1 MGSSDITNVYAAL
14 DRTHTIV
21 ALERSRRGDEGF
33 RTFFDEFAD
42 YAANKG
48 YIPYLLLLN
57 FHVDDSSRLPP
68 IEAKE
73 RGYRLAHL
81 APLEVKD
88 IRQALTLYDLL
99 YCRKHGLDP
108 LAAQNTARNLCYK
121 DDYAGF
127 RNESIPAL
135 SQPGA
140 PYRAVETEG
149 GVALFRRGE
158 RGDEAARSFFAFL
171 TAHPD
176 GRGLTCGVE
185 TLRIYDVE
193 LSEEQYS
200 SEACLPYFDHEQMR
214 FVPRHSGRCDS
225 VLQRGC
231 CLKEYDMRAGAAKL
245 AVVPDSG
252 TEASSEALRRLLT
265 IVTLRH
271 IARNGYE
278 PFCWGGSD
286 FPGYDFPFAD
296 RFKNADRKPAAA
308 MTDDGHTTA
317 ADILRTCFGI
327 DPARRSRR
335 VRCRA
340 ETFAFTGIFSLS
352 TCCSDPRGC
361 WSATNATGTE
371 ERCLVTFSN
380 TNDDGTRS
388 GTDAGCVVRRRDG
401 IAP

>member
-57 FHVDDSSRLPP
+57 FHVDDGSRLPP

-88 IRQALTLYDLL
+88 IRQVLTLYDLL

-158 RGDEAARSFFAFL
+158 RGDEAARRLLRLPHRTSRRQRTHLRGRNFAHIRCGTLRGAILLGGVPAVFRPRADAL
-171 TAHPD
+171 RAAPQRTLRQRAATGLLPQRVRHA
-176 GRGLTCGVE
+176 GRGRE
-185 TLRIYDVE
+185 ASRTLRTPE
-193 LSEEQYS
+193 RRHRPRRCG
-200 SEACLPYFDHEQMR
+200 AC
-214 FVPRHSGRCDS
+214 
-225 VLQRGC
+225 
-231 CLKEYDMRAGAAKL
+231 
-245 AVVPDSG
+245 
-252 TEASSEALRRLLT
+252 
-265 IVTLRH
+265 
-271 IARNGYE
+271 
-278 PFCWGGSD
+278 
-286 FPGYDFPFAD
+286 
-296 RFKNADRKPAAA
+296 
-308 MTDDGHTTA
+308 
-317 ADILRTCFGI
+317 
-327 DPARRSRR
+327 
-335 VRCRA
+335 
-340 ETFAFTGIFSLS
+340 
-352 TCCSDPRGC
+352 
-361 WSATNATGTE
+361 
-371 ERCLVTFSN
+371 
-380 TNDDGTRS
+380 
-388 GTDAGCVVRRRDG
+388 
-401 IAP
+401 

>member
-14 DRTHTIV
+14 DRTHTVV

-57 FHVDDSSRLPP
+57 FHIGDGSRLPP

-88 IRQALTLYDLL
+88 IRQALMLYDLL

-121 DDYAGF
+121 DAYAGF

-158 RGDEAARSFFAFL
+158 QPA
-171 TAHPD
+171 
-176 GRGLTCGVE
+176 
-185 TLRIYDVE
+185 
-193 LSEEQYS
+193 
-200 SEACLPYFDHEQMR
+200 
-214 FVPRHSGRCDS
+214 DS
-225 VLQRGC
+225 AQRGSDATTHRAPARC
-231 CLKEYDMRAGAAKL
+231 CFLLANEYFPPLIRGE
-245 AVVPDSG
+245 VG
-252 TEASSEALRRLLT
+252 TAPAPRRL
-265 IVTLRH
+265 
-271 IARNGYE
+271 
-278 PFCWGGSD
+278 
-286 FPGYDFPFAD
+286 
-296 RFKNADRKPAAA
+296 
-308 MTDDGHTTA
+308 
-317 ADILRTCFGI
+317 
-327 DPARRSRR
+327 
-335 VRCRA
+335 RA
-340 ETFAFTGIFSLS
+340 CDVL
-352 TCCSDPRGC
+352 PR
-361 WSATNATGTE
+361 
-371 ERCLVTFSN
+371 
-380 TNDDGTRS
+380 
-388 GTDAGCVVRRRDG
+388 
-401 IAP
+401 

>member
-1 MGSSDITNVYAAL
+1 
-14 DRTHTIV
+14 
-21 ALERSRRGDEGF
+21 
-33 RTFFDEFAD
+33 
-42 YAANKG
+42 
-48 YIPYLLLLN
+48 
-57 FHVDDSSRLPP
+57 
-68 IEAKE
+68 
-73 RGYRLAHL
+73 
-81 APLEVKD
+81 
-88 IRQALTLYDLL
+88 
-99 YCRKHGLDP
+99 
-108 LAAQNTARNLCYK
+108 
-121 DDYAGF
+121 
-127 RNESIPAL
+127 
-135 SQPGA
+135 
-140 PYRAVETEG
+140 VETEG

-200 SEACLPYFDHEQMR
+200 SEASLPYFDHGQMR

-245 AVVPDSG
+245 AAAPDSG

-265 IVTLRH
+265 VVTLRH

-296 RFKNADRKPAAA
+296 RFRNADRGPAAA
-308 MTDDGHTTA
+308 MTDDSRTTA

-327 DPARRSRR
+327 DPAREEPPCPLPSGDIRFYRDFLSIDLLFRPERLLERYERDRDRR
-335 VRCRA
+335 EMPCH
-340 ETFAFTGIFSLS
+340 ILKH
-352 TCCSDPRGC
+352 
-361 WSATNATGTE
+361 
-371 ERCLVTFSN
+371 
-380 TNDDGTRS
+380 
-388 GTDAGCVVRRRDG
+388 
-401 IAP
+401 

>member
-317 ADILRTCFGI
+317 ADILRTCL
-327 DPARRSRR
+327 
-335 VRCRA
+335 
-340 ETFAFTGIFSLS
+340 SL
-352 TCCSDPRGC
+352 
-361 WSATNATGTE
+361 
-371 ERCLVTFSN
+371 
-380 TNDDGTRS
+380 
-388 GTDAGCVVRRRDG
+388 
-401 IAP
+401 IHI

>member
-14 DRTHTIV
+14 DRTHTVV

-135 SQPGA
+135 ALPGA

-171 TAHPD
+171 TTHPD

-231 CLKEYDMRAGAAKL
+231 CLKEYDMRATADNFWAFVNPQHGENLYVSNGIRDLTGLQIIMQRGYGYLMQNAERYWNREFVFRSGFDNIERKYASDLSDEGRAAKREEQYNL
-245 AVVPDSG
+245 AAYILDRKFPIRRRP
-252 TEASSEALRRLLT
+252 SSEIPPMQAEGIRTFRNFDAINLLFRPDK
-265 IVTLRH
+265 LLE
-271 IARNGYE
+271 AYQ
-278 PFCWGGSD
+278 
-286 FPGYDFPFAD
+286 
-296 RFKNADRKPAAA
+296 
-308 MTDDGHTTA
+308 
-317 ADILRTCFGI
+317 
-327 DPARRSRR
+327 
-335 VRCRA
+335 
-340 ETFAFTGIFSLS
+340 
-352 TCCSDPRGC
+352 
-361 WSATNATGTE
+361 
-371 ERCLVTFSN
+371 
-380 TNDDGTRS
+380 
-388 GTDAGCVVRRRDG
+388 RRRDEPVRG
-401 IAP
+401 AEFHLKRH

>member
-14 DRTHTIV
+14 DRTHTVV

-171 TAHPD
+171 TTHPD

-231 CLKEYDMRAGAAKL
+231 CLKEYDMRATADNFWAFVNPQHGENLYVSNGIRDLTGLQIIMQRGYGYLMQNAERYWNREFVFRSGFDNIERKYASDLSDEGRAAKREEQYNL
-245 AVVPDSG
+245 AAYILDRKFPIRRRP
-252 TEASSEALRRLLT
+252 SSEIPPMQAEGIRTFRNFDAINLLFRPDK
-265 IVTLRH
+265 LLE
-271 IARNGYE
+271 AYQ
-278 PFCWGGSD
+278 
-286 FPGYDFPFAD
+286 
-296 RFKNADRKPAAA
+296 
-308 MTDDGHTTA
+308 
-317 ADILRTCFGI
+317 
-327 DPARRSRR
+327 
-335 VRCRA
+335 
-340 ETFAFTGIFSLS
+340 
-352 TCCSDPRGC
+352 
-361 WSATNATGTE
+361 
-371 ERCLVTFSN
+371 
-380 TNDDGTRS
+380 
-388 GTDAGCVVRRRDG
+388 RRRDEPVRG
-401 IAP
+401 AEFHLKRH

>member
-1 MGSSDITNVYAAL
+1 
-14 DRTHTIV
+14 
-21 ALERSRRGDEGF
+21 
-33 RTFFDEFAD
+33 
-42 YAANKG
+42 
-48 YIPYLLLLN
+48 
-57 FHVDDSSRLPP
+57 
-68 IEAKE
+68 
-73 RGYRLAHL
+73 
-81 APLEVKD
+81 
-88 IRQALTLYDLL
+88 LYDLL

-149 GVALFRRGE
+149 GVALFRCGE

-176 GRGLTCGVE
+176 SRGLTCGVE

-245 AVVPDSG
+245 AAAPDSG

-265 IVTLRH
+265 VVTLRH
-271 IARNGYE
+271 IVRNGYE

-308 MTDDGHTTA
+308 MTDDSRTTA

-327 DPARRSRR
+327 DPAREEPPCPLPSGDIRFYRDFLSIDLLFRPERLLERYERDRDRR
-335 VRCRA
+335 EMPCH
-340 ETFAFTGIFSLS
+340 ILKH
-352 TCCSDPRGC
+352 
-361 WSATNATGTE
+361 
-371 ERCLVTFSN
+371 
-380 TNDDGTRS
+380 
-388 GTDAGCVVRRRDG
+388 
-401 IAP
+401 

>member
-14 DRTHTIV
+14 DRTHTVV

-57 FHVDDSSRLPP
+57 FHVDDGSRLPP

-135 SQPGA
+135 KQPGA

-149 GVALFRRGE
+149 GVALFRCGE

-265 IVTLRH
+265 VVTLRH
-271 IARNGYE
+271 IVRNGYE

-296 RFKNADRKPAAA
+296 RFRNADRKPAAA
-308 MTDDGHTTA
+308 MTDDGRTTA

-327 DPARRSRR
+327 DPAREKPPCPLPSGDIRFYRDFLSIDLLFRPERLLERYERDRDRR
-335 VRCRA
+335 EMPCH
-340 ETFAFTGIFSLS
+340 ILKH
-352 TCCSDPRGC
+352 
-361 WSATNATGTE
+361 
-371 ERCLVTFSN
+371 
-380 TNDDGTRS
+380 
-388 GTDAGCVVRRRDG
+388 
-401 IAP
+401 

>member
-14 DRTHTIV
+14 DRTHTVV

-171 TAHPD
+171 TTHPD

-231 CLKEYDMRAGAAKL
+231 CLKEYDMRAEHRGNAHWPHAFSTSTPCGA
-245 AVVPDSG
+245 
-252 TEASSEALRRLLT
+252 
-265 IVTLRH
+265 
-271 IARNGYE
+271 
-278 PFCWGGSD
+278 
-286 FPGYDFPFAD
+286 
-296 RFKNADRKPAAA
+296 
-308 MTDDGHTTA
+308 TA
-317 ADILRTCFGI
+317 A
-327 DPARRSRR
+327 
-335 VRCRA
+335 V
-340 ETFAFTGIFSLS
+340 FS
-352 TCCSDPRGC
+352 
-361 WSATNATGTE
+361 SA
-371 ERCLVTFSN
+371 
-380 TNDDGTRS
+380 
-388 GTDAGCVVRRRDG
+388 
-401 IAP
+401 P

>member
-14 DRTHTIV
+14 DRTHTVV

-33 RTFFDEFAD
+33 RTFYDEFAD

-57 FHVDDSSRLPP
+57 FHVDDGSRLPP

-135 SQPGA
+135 KQPGA

-149 GVALFRRGE
+149 GVALFRCGE

-176 GRGLTCGVE
+176 SRGLTCGVE

-200 SEACLPYFDHEQMR
+200 SEASLPYFDHEQMR

-245 AVVPDSG
+245 AAAPDSG

-296 RFKNADRKPAAA
+296 RKERRSGICSGHDGRQPHDGGRHPAHLLRHRSGKGGAA
-308 MTDDGHTTA
+308 VSA
-317 ADILRTCFGI
+317 AERRHSLLQGFSLYRPAVPTREAVGALRTRQRQEG
-327 DPARRSRR
+327 DA
-335 VRCRA
+335 
-340 ETFAFTGIFSLS
+340 LS
-352 TCCSDPRGC
+352 HSQT
-361 WSATNATGTE
+361 
-371 ERCLVTFSN
+371 LMQ
-380 TNDDGTRS
+380 
-388 GTDAGCVVRRRDG
+388 
-401 IAP
+401 

>member
-14 DRTHTIV
+14 DRTHTVV

-57 FHVDDSSRLPP
+57 FHVDDGSRLPP

-245 AVVPDSG
+245 AAAPDSG

-296 RFKNADRKPAAA
+296 RFKNCLLYTSP
-308 MTDDGHTTA
+308 
-317 ADILRTCFGI
+317 
-327 DPARRSRR
+327 S
-335 VRCRA
+335 
-340 ETFAFTGIFSLS
+340 
-352 TCCSDPRGC
+352 PR
-361 WSATNATGTE
+361 
-371 ERCLVTFSN
+371 
-380 TNDDGTRS
+380 D
-388 GTDAGCVVRRRDG
+388 
-401 IAP
+401 

>member
-176 GRGLTCGVE
+176 GRGRHLRGRNFAHIRCG
-185 TLRIYDVE
+185 TLRGAI
-193 LSEEQYS
+193 L
-200 SEACLPYFDHEQMR
+200 LGG
-214 FVPRHSGRCDS
+214 VPAVFRP
-225 VLQRGC
+225 
-231 CLKEYDMRAGAAKL
+231 RA
-245 AVVPDSG
+245 D
-252 TEASSEALRRLLT
+252 ALRAAPQRTVRQRAATGLLPQRVRHAGRGREARGRSGLRNRGIVRGVAAPADDRNAPAYRTQRLRTFLLGR
-265 IVTLRH
+265 LRLSGIRLPVRGSVQERRSETCSGH
-271 IARNGYE
+271 DGRRPYD
-278 PFCWGGSD
+278 GG
-286 FPGYDFPFAD
+286 
-296 RFKNADRKPAAA
+296 
-308 MTDDGHTTA
+308 
-317 ADILRTCFGI
+317 DILRTCFGI
-327 DPARRSRR
+327 DPAREEPPCPLPSGDIRFYRDFLSIDLLFRPERLLERYERDRDRR
-335 VRCRA
+335 EMPCH
-340 ETFAFTGIFSLS
+340 ILKH
-352 TCCSDPRGC
+352 
-361 WSATNATGTE
+361 
-371 ERCLVTFSN
+371 
-380 TNDDGTRS
+380 
-388 GTDAGCVVRRRDG
+388 
-401 IAP
+401 

>member
-252 TEASSEALRRLLT
+252 TEDRPRRCG
-265 IVTLRH
+265 
-271 IARNGYE
+271 A
-278 PFCWGGSD
+278 C
-286 FPGYDFPFAD
+286 
-296 RFKNADRKPAAA
+296 
-308 MTDDGHTTA
+308 
-317 ADILRTCFGI
+317 
-327 DPARRSRR
+327 
-335 VRCRA
+335 
-340 ETFAFTGIFSLS
+340 
-352 TCCSDPRGC
+352 
-361 WSATNATGTE
+361 
-371 ERCLVTFSN
+371 
-380 TNDDGTRS
+380 
-388 GTDAGCVVRRRDG
+388 
-401 IAP
+401 